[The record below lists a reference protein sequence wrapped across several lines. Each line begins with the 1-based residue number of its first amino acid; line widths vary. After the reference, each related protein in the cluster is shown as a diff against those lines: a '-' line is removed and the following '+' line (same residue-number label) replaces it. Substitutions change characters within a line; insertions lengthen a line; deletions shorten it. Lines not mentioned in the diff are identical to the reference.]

1 METYKYN
8 YLHSLIISNL
18 GPVPWLA
25 LIQFLFFWGFIPLD
39 LTVMATYSGDKF
51 SQEKRYNGQRN
62 KTECVSSSFLFPYSL
77 QLHMC
82 MFPIWENVFQTHWF
96 IFSWPFRSYSERKC
110 INPCFKSFCLSV
122 GIHTIFKLKCK
133 HIESFSTSKSFS

>member
-39 LTVMATYSGDKF
+39 LTVMATYSGDKL
-51 SQEKRYNGQRN
+51 SQEKRYNGQRI
-62 KTECVSSSFLFPYSL
+62 KL
-77 QLHMC
+77 
-82 MFPIWENVFQTHWF
+82 NVFKVHFCFPTVCNYTCVCFQF
-96 IFSWPFRSYSERKC
+96 EKMYS
-110 INPCFKSFCLSV
+110 
-122 GIHTIFKLKCK
+122 K
-133 HIESFSTSKSFS
+133 HIGLFFHGLSAATLKGNVLTLVSKAFVYPLVSTRYLN